1 MSELARAVAFEE
13 ALRERCAERIV
24 PFRFGRAVFNDTY
37 PDVWDLNV
45 LRVDEPAGATVAL
58 LVDEA
63 ERLHAEAGHAH
74 RRIALP
80 DEAAGARFEDEFRSH
95 GWQVDCFLYMAYRG
109 GGERSVVT
117 NAVEEVN
124 AAALRPLREEISRG
138 EPWGADPGVLER
150 VLDAGEF
157 VAHTADARHFAV
169 RLEGETASGA
179 DLFSDGRTAQIEDVA
194 TDPDFR
200 GRGLASAVVLRAAA
214 EAIAA
219 GHDFV
224 FLIADDADWPK
235 ELYGRLGFAPLGRK
249 WQFLRQP
256 ARDDPA

>member
-13 ALRERCAERIV
+13 ALRERCSERIV
-24 PFRFGRAVFNDTY
+24 PFRFGRAVFNDTF

-45 LRVDEPAGATVAL
+45 LRVYEPASATVAL

-63 ERLHAEAGHAH
+63 ERLHGEAGHAH

-80 DEAAGARFEDEFRSH
+80 DEEAGDRLADEFRAL
-95 GWQVDCFLYMAYRG
+95 GWQVDRFLYMVYRG
-109 GGERSVVT
+109 DERSAAT
-117 NAVEEVN
+117 RTVEEVN
-124 AAALRPLREEISRG
+124 PAALRPLREELSRG
-138 EPWGADPGVLER
+138 EPWGADPGVVER
-150 VLDAGEF
+150 ILDAGEL
-157 VAHTADARHFAV
+157 VARTADARHFAARV
-169 RLEGETASGA
+169 EGEVASGA

-194 TDPDFR
+194 THPGFR

-214 EAIAA
+214 EALAA

-224 FLIADDADWPK
+224 FLIADDGDWPK

-249 WQFLRQP
+249 WQFLRKP
-256 ARDDPA
+256 ARDEPA